1 VGFVYLQRQIIMEI
15 KDYRY
20 SNELRTKAKALP
32 MYEEFIKLVDDDKKV
47 QKYNTIQ
54 DMLLDAFK
62 WDSSPQGQDYWQSVY
77 DSIVIID
84 HPRCPKCNRL
94 AKVTFSKSKGNYR
107 CFLCKINYK

>member
-1 VGFVYLQRQIIMEI
+1 MEI

-77 DSIVIID
+77 DSIVLQD
-84 HPRCPKCNRL
+84 HPKCPKCNQIG
-94 AKVTFSKSKGNYR
+94 KVWLLKTVNKHK
-107 CFLCKINYK
+107 CQKCKITF